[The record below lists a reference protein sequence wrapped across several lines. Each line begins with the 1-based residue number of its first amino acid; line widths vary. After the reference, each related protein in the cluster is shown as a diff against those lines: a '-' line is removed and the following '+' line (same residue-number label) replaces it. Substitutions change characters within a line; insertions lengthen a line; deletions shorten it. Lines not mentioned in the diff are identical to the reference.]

1 VISSGHFKWPWPPE
15 ARLIGDIA
23 GRRDESGGF
32 SVKIGDL
39 RFKLIHGVAIAADI
53 PRTTSTSAIAA
64 RG

>member
-1 VISSGHFKWPWPPE
+1 LISSGHFKWPWPPE
-15 ARLIGDIA
+15 ARLIG
-23 GRRDESGGF
+23 ESGGF

-39 RFKLIHGVAIAADI
+39 RFKLIRGVAIAGDI